1 MQNMWLMLP
10 FFTCVKHIVGHIVRA
25 CLGLKPYYSAFYFVF
40 AACAVVMTAVNVR
53 KAEKKPLEKLL
64 HVLLIAAMQAIPFML
79 TVVMGGEPAMR
90 TQMAYPFILAFDA
103 MYCLSTAQ
111 GKHML
116 RRLFCLIAVIAV
128 FSQVKT
134 TMRFVYTDNIRAQ
147 EDIQLTWNLF
157 SRIGKETEGGKPLI
171 FVGERESRLNGA
183 CLRGEVIGGSFYK
196 WDAGVAPRFTRS
208 SMRITELA
216 KTQGFDY
223 AWVSSEDDAEQA
235 RRLAMDMPVYPRE
248 GCIEET
254 ERFIV
259 VKIGEDL
266 WLDELN

>member
-1 MQNMWLMLP
+1 
-10 FFTCVKHIVGHIVRA
+10 
-25 CLGLKPYYSAFYFVF
+25 
-40 AACAVVMTAVNVR
+40 
-53 KAEKKPLEKLL
+53 
-64 HVLLIAAMQAIPFML
+64 
-79 TVVMGGEPAMR
+79 
-90 TQMAYPFILAFDA
+90 
-103 MYCLSTAQ
+103 
-111 GKHML
+111 
-116 RRLFCLIAVIAV
+116 
-128 FSQVKT
+128 
-134 TMRFVYTDNIRAQ
+134 
-147 EDIQLTWNLF
+147 
-157 SRIGKETEGGKPLI
+157 
-171 FVGERESRLNGA
+171 
-183 CLRGEVIGGSFYK
+183 VIGGSFYK